1 MLEADLYN
9 ITNHTQ
15 FGGITTVFSPTS
27 TTFGTVSTQANNSR
41 GAQLTARVE
50 F

>member
-9 ITNHTQ
+9 VTNHTQ
-15 FGGITTVFSPTS
+15 FGGIGTVFGSA
-27 TTFGTVSTQANNSR
+27 TFGTVSTQANTSR
-41 GAQLTARVE
+41 DAQLTARIE